1 MPRFLSVPQGEGHP
15 QVRLPKRAAP
25 SPSCQRAGLREK
37 EAVMCVIA
45 VKPANTV
52 LTKEDALLMWEA
64 NSHGAGFCVW
74 DEKSRTWKMK
84 KGFMKF
90 EALWHEVE
98 PFTREGSILVVHFR
112 IVSRGRVCPEQTH
125 PFEIELEEGVAYLFH
140 NGTLDIRITQGSSD
154 TFELAFQLSQL
165 KLNKKQLK
173 LLLREGGLLER
184 VRAHSR
190 FAVCLP
196 DEEEPFL
203 VGQWEEVG
211 GLKVS
216 NSYWTFGRTYTGL
229 SKSRRTSYS
238 YFPSLFWEEEW
249 EVKEDLLCGC
259 SLEEDHIIVEVGAL
273 RFKVEDGVAYPYFG
287 DDSPMTDGEIIP
299 REDGLFLLLDDGL
312 SFEIKPS
319 YHNMP
324 RWALDP
330 DGVVYRLDN
339 YRLIAYPVGGKRP
352 KEVAIGLRDGDVL
365 YVLDNTALAVP
376 YEVKEEDRC

>member
-1 MPRFLSVPQGEGHP
+1 
-15 QVRLPKRAAP
+15 
-25 SPSCQRAGLREK
+25 
-37 EAVMCVIA
+37 MCVICF
-45 VKPANTV
+45 KPKHSV
-52 LTKEDALLMWEA
+52 LSYEDAILMWEA

-74 DEKSRTWKMK
+74 DEKSRTWIMK

-90 EALWHEVE
+90 EALWNEVE
-98 PFTREGSILVVHFR
+98 PYTKEGSILVVHFR

-125 PFEIELEEGVAYLFH
+125 PFEIKLEEGTAYLFH
-140 NGTLDIRITQGSSD
+140 NGTLDIQITQGSSD
-154 TFELAFQLSQL
+154 TYELAFQLSQL
-165 KLNKKQLK
+165 GLNKRQLK

-216 NSYWTFGRTYTGL
+216 NSYWCFGRTYTGL
-229 SKSRRTSYS
+229 SKSRRAFYS
-238 YFPSLFWEEEW
+238 YYPSLYWEDEWEE
-249 EVKEDLLCGC
+249 KEDLL
-259 SLEEDHIIVEVGAL
+259 IVEVGAL

-287 DDSPMTDGEIIP
+287 DESPSEEGEIIP

-319 YHNMP
+319 YKYMP

-330 DGVVYRLDN
+330 DGVLYRLDN

-365 YVLDNTALAVP
+365 YVLDETALAVP
-376 YEVKEEDRC
+376 YEVKEEEGC

>member
-1 MPRFLSVPQGEGHP
+1 M
-15 QVRLPKRAAP
+15 
-25 SPSCQRAGLREK
+25 
-37 EAVMCVIA
+37 
-45 VKPANTV
+45 
-52 LTKEDALLMWEA
+52 MWEA

-74 DEKSRTWKMK
+74 DEKSRTWIMK

-90 EALWHEVE
+90 EALWNEVE
-98 PFTREGSILVVHFR
+98 PYTREGSILVVHFR

-125 PFEIELEEGVAYLFH
+125 PFEIKLEEGVAYLFH
-140 NGTLDIRITQGSSD
+140 NGTLEIQITQGSSD
-154 TFELAFQLSQL
+154 TFELAYRLSQL
-165 KLNKKQLK
+165 GLNKKQLK

-216 NSYWTFGRTYTGL
+216 NSYWCFGRTYTGL
-229 SKSRRTSYS
+229 SKSRRSFYS
-238 YFPSLFWEEEW
+238 YYPLLLWEEEW
-249 EVKEDLLCGC
+249 EEKEDLL
-259 SLEEDHIIVEVGAL
+259 IVEVGAL

-287 DDSPMTDGEIIP
+287 NEFPSAEGEIIP
-299 REDGLFLLLDDGL
+299 REDGLFLVFDGL
-312 SFEIKPS
+312 SYEIKPS
-319 YHNMP
+319 YKYMP

-330 DGVVYRLDN
+330 DGVLYRLDN

-352 KEVAIGLRDGDVL
+352 KQVAIGLRDGDVL
-365 YVLDNTALAVP
+365 YVLDETALAVP
-376 YEVKEEDRC
+376 YEVKEEDGC

>member
-1 MPRFLSVPQGEGHP
+1 
-15 QVRLPKRAAP
+15 
-25 SPSCQRAGLREK
+25 
-37 EAVMCVIA
+37 MCVICY
-45 VKPANTV
+45 KPINSV
-52 LTKEDALLMWEA
+52 LSYEDARLMWEA

-74 DEKSRTWKMK
+74 DEKSRTWIMK

-90 EALWHEVE
+90 EALWNEVE
-98 PFTREGSILVVHFR
+98 PYTREGSILVVHFR

-125 PFEIELEEGVAYLFH
+125 PFEIKLEEGVAYLFH
-140 NGTLDIRITQGSSD
+140 NGTLEIQITQGSSD
-154 TFELAFQLSQL
+154 TFELAYRLSQL
-165 KLNKKQLK
+165 GLNKKQLK

-216 NSYWTFGRTYTGL
+216 NSYWCFGRTYTGL
-229 SKSRRTSYS
+229 SKSRRSFYS
-238 YFPSLFWEEEW
+238 YYPLLLWEEEW
-249 EVKEDLLCGC
+249 EEKEDLL
-259 SLEEDHIIVEVGAL
+259 IVEVGAL

-287 DDSPMTDGEIIP
+287 NEFPSAEGEIIP
-299 REDGLFLLLDDGL
+299 REDGLFLVFDGL
-312 SFEIKPS
+312 SYEIKPS
-319 YHNMP
+319 YKYMP

-330 DGVVYRLDN
+330 DGVLYRLDN

-352 KEVAIGLRDGDVL
+352 KQVAIGLRDGDVL
-365 YVLDNTALAVP
+365 YVLDETALAVP
-376 YEVKEEDRC
+376 YEVKEEDGC

>member
-1 MPRFLSVPQGEGHP
+1 
-15 QVRLPKRAAP
+15 
-25 SPSCQRAGLREK
+25 
-37 EAVMCVIA
+37 MCVIA
-45 VKPANTV
+45 FKPRESV
-52 LTKEDALLMWEA
+52 LSKEDALLMWEA

-90 EALWHEVE
+90 EALWREME
-98 PFTREGSILVVHFR
+98 PFTREGAILVAHFR

-125 PFEIELEEGVAYLFH
+125 PFEINLEEGLAYLFH
-140 NGTLDIRITQGSSD
+140 NGTLDIQTMQGSSD
-154 TFELAFQLSQL
+154 TFELAFQVSQL
-165 KLNKKQLK
+165 KLRKEQLK

-216 NSYWTFGRTYTGL
+216 NSYWCFGKTFTGL
-229 SKSRRTSYS
+229 SKSRSYS
-238 YFPSLFWEEEW
+238 YSSPSLLWEEEW

-259 SLEEDHIIVEVGAL
+259 PLEEEDIIVEAGAL
-273 RFKVEDGVAYPYFG
+273 RFKVEGGVAYPYFG
-287 DDSPMTDGEIIP
+287 DESPMTDGEIIL
-299 REDGLFLLLDDGL
+299 REDGLFLLLEDGL
-312 SFEIKPS
+312 SFEIRPS
-319 YHNMP
+319 YKHMP
-324 RWALDP
+324 RWALDT
-330 DGVVYRLDN
+330 DGVLYRLDN
-339 YRLIAYPVGGKRP
+339 YRLIARPVGGKRP
-352 KEVAIGLRDGDVL
+352 KHVAIGLRDGDVL

-376 YEVKEEDRC
+376 YEVKQ

>member
-1 MPRFLSVPQGEGHP
+1 
-15 QVRLPKRAAP
+15 
-25 SPSCQRAGLREK
+25 
-37 EAVMCVIA
+37 MCVICF
-45 VKPANTV
+45 KPQGVA
-52 LTKEDALLMWEA
+52 LSKEDARLMWEA

-74 DEKSRTWKMK
+74 DEESRTWKMK
-84 KGFMKF
+84 KGFMTF
-90 EALWHEVE
+90 EALWREME
-98 PFTREGSILVVHFR
+98 PFTREGAILVAHFR

-125 PFEIELEEGVAYLFH
+125 PFEIKLEEGVAYLFH
-140 NGTLDIRITQGSSD
+140 NGTLDIKLTQGSSD
-154 TFELAFQLSQL
+154 TYELAFHLSQL
-165 KLNKKQLK
+165 GLKKRQLK

-216 NSYWTFGRTYTGL
+216 NSYWCFGKTYTGL
-229 SKSRRTSYS
+229 SKGRRTSYS
-238 YFPSLFWEEEW
+238 YYPLLLWEEEW
-249 EVKEDLLCGC
+249 EEKEDLL
-259 SLEEDHIIVEVGAL
+259 IVEVGAL

-299 REDGLFLLLDDGL
+299 REDGLFLLLEDGL

-319 YHNMP
+319 YKYMP
-324 RWALDP
+324 SWALDP
-330 DGVVYRLDN
+330 DGVLYRLDN

-365 YVLDNTALAVP
+365 YVLDETALAVP
-376 YEVKEEDRC
+376 YEVKEEDGC

>member
-1 MPRFLSVPQGEGHP
+1 
-15 QVRLPKRAAP
+15 
-25 SPSCQRAGLREK
+25 
-37 EAVMCVIA
+37 MCVIA
-45 VKPANTV
+45 YKPRNSV
-52 LTKEDALLMWEA
+52 LSYEDAKLMWEA
-64 NSHGAGFCVW
+64 NSHGSGFCVW

-84 KGFMKF
+84 KGFMQF
-90 EALWHEVE
+90 EALWNEVE
-98 PFTREGSILVVHFR
+98 PFTRKGSILVVHFR

-125 PFEIELEEGVAYLFH
+125 PFEIAVEEGVAYLFH
-140 NGTLDIRITQGSSD
+140 NGTLDINITQGSSD
-154 TFELAFQLSQL
+154 TYELAYQLSQL
-165 KLNKKQLK
+165 KLRKEQLK

-216 NSYWTFGRTYTGL
+216 NSYWCFGKTFTGL

-249 EVKEDLLCGC
+249 EEEEDLL
-259 SLEEDHIIVEVGAL
+259 IVEVGAL

-287 DDSPMTDGEIIP
+287 DEPPMTEGEIIP
-299 REDGLFLLLDDGL
+299 REDGLFLLLDDGQ
-312 SFEIKPS
+312 SFEIRPS
-319 YHNMP
+319 YKYMP

-330 DGVVYRLDN
+330 DGVLYRLDN

-365 YVLDNTALAVP
+365 YVLDETALAVP
-376 YEVKEEDRC
+376 YKVKEEEGC

>member
-1 MPRFLSVPQGEGHP
+1 
-15 QVRLPKRAAP
+15 
-25 SPSCQRAGLREK
+25 
-37 EAVMCVIA
+37 MCVICFKPINA
-45 VKPANTV
+45 V
-52 LTKEDALLMWEA
+52 LSYEDARLMWEA

-74 DEKSRTWKMK
+74 DEKSRTWIMK

-90 EALWHEVE
+90 EALWNEVE

-125 PFEIELEEGVAYLFH
+125 PFEVELEEGTAYLFH
-140 NGTLDIRITQGSSD
+140 NGTLDIKITQGSSD

-216 NSYWTFGRTYTGL
+216 NSYWTFGRTFTGL
-229 SKSRRTSYS
+229 SRSRRYSYS
-238 YFPSLFWEEEW
+238 YSYPSLYWEDEWEE
-249 EVKEDLLCGC
+249 KEDLLCECG
-259 SLEEDHIIVEVGAL
+259 LEKDHLIVEVGAL
-273 RFKVEDGVAYPYFG
+273 RFKVEDGVAYLYFG
-287 DDSPMTDGEIIP
+287 DESPVEEGEIIL
-299 REDGLFLLLDDGL
+299 REDGLFLLLDNGL

-319 YHNMP
+319 YKHMP

-330 DGVVYRLDN
+330 DGVLYRLDH
-339 YRLIAYPVGGKRP
+339 YRLIAYPTCGKRP

-365 YVLDNTALAVP
+365 YVLDETALAVP
-376 YEVKEEDRC
+376 YEVQEVEGC

>member
-1 MPRFLSVPQGEGHP
+1 
-15 QVRLPKRAAP
+15 
-25 SPSCQRAGLREK
+25 
-37 EAVMCVIA
+37 MCVIA
-45 VKPANTV
+45 VKSKNSV
-52 LTKEDALLMWEA
+52 LSKEDAQLMWES

-74 DEKSRTWKMK
+74 DEKSRTWIMK

-90 EALWHEVE
+90 ESLWNEVE
-98 PFTREGSILVVHFR
+98 TFTREGSILVIHFR

-125 PFEIELEEGVAYLFH
+125 PFEIELEEGAAYLFH
-140 NGTLDIRITQGSSD
+140 NGTLDINITQGSSD

-165 KLNKKQLK
+165 KLRKEQLK
-173 LLLREGGLLER
+173 LLLKEGGLLER

-211 GLKVS
+211 GLKAS
-216 NSYWTFGRTYTGL
+216 NSYWCFGRTYTGL
-229 SKSRRTSYS
+229 SKSRSYS
-238 YFPSLFWEEEW
+238 YSSPSLYSEEEW

-259 SLEEDHIIVEVGAL
+259 PLEEEDIIVEAGAL
-273 RFKVEDGVAYPYFG
+273 CFKVEGGVAYPYFG
-287 DDSPMTDGEIIP
+287 DDLITEMGEIIP
-299 REDGLFLLLDDGL
+299 REDGLFLLLGEL

-319 YHNMP
+319 YKYMP
-324 RWALDP
+324 RWALDT
-330 DGVVYRLDN
+330 DGVLYRLDN
-339 YRLIAYPVGGKRP
+339 HRLIAYPVGGKRP

-376 YEVKEEDRC
+376 YEVKQ

>member
-1 MPRFLSVPQGEGHP
+1 
-15 QVRLPKRAAP
+15 
-25 SPSCQRAGLREK
+25 
-37 EAVMCVIA
+37 MCVIA
-45 VKPANTV
+45 VKPKNSV
-52 LTKEDALLMWEA
+52 LSYEDAMLMWEA

-84 KGFMKF
+84 KGFMSF
-90 EALWHEVE
+90 EALWREME
-98 PFTREGSILVVHFR
+98 PFTREGAILVAHFR
-112 IVSRGRVCPEQTH
+112 IVSRGKVCPEQTH
-125 PFEIELEEGVAYLFH
+125 PFEITLEEGAAYLFH
-140 NGTLDIRITQGSSD
+140 NGTLEIHLTQGSSD
-154 TFELAFQLSQL
+154 TYEVAYQLSQL

-173 LLLREGGLLER
+173 LLLEKGGLLER

-216 NSYWTFGRTYTGL
+216 NSYWCFGRTFTGL
-229 SKSRRTSYS
+229 SIGRMSFYSCSY
-238 YFPSLFWEEEW
+238 PSLYWEEEW
-249 EVKEDLLCGC
+249 EVKEDLL
-259 SLEEDHIIVEVGAL
+259 IVEVGAL

-287 DDSPMTDGEIIP
+287 DESPVAEGEIIP

-319 YHNMP
+319 YRYMP
-324 RWALDP
+324 RWALDT
-330 DGVVYRLDN
+330 DGVLYRLDN
-339 YRLIAYPVGGKRP
+339 HRLIAYPVGGKRP

-376 YEVKEEDRC
+376 YEVKEEKAC

>member
-1 MPRFLSVPQGEGHP
+1 
-15 QVRLPKRAAP
+15 
-25 SPSCQRAGLREK
+25 
-37 EAVMCVIA
+37 MCVIA
-45 VKPANTV
+45 FKPKNSV
-52 LTKEDALLMWEA
+52 LSYEDAMLMWEA

-84 KGFMKF
+84 KGFMSF
-90 EALWHEVE
+90 EALWQEIE
-98 PFTREGSILVVHFR
+98 PYTKKGSILVVHFR

-125 PFEIELEEGVAYLFH
+125 PFEIALEEGTAYLFH
-140 NGTLDIRITQGSSD
+140 NGTLDIKITQGSSD
-154 TFELAFQLSQL
+154 TYELAYQLSQL
-165 KLNKKQLK
+165 GLNKKQLK

-216 NSYWTFGRTYTGL
+216 NSYWCFGRTYTGL
-229 SKSRRTSYS
+229 SKSRRSFYS
-238 YFPSLFWEEEW
+238 YYPSLYWEDEWEE
-249 EVKEDLLCGC
+249 KEDLLCGC
-259 SLEEDHIIVEVGAL
+259 SLKEDYIIVEVGAL

-287 DDSPMTDGEIIP
+287 NEFPSAEGEIIP
-299 REDGLFLLLDDGL
+299 REDGLFLVFDGL
-312 SFEIKPS
+312 SYEIKPS
-319 YHNMP
+319 YKYMP

-330 DGVVYRLDN
+330 DGVLYRLDN

-352 KEVAIGLRDGDVL
+352 KQVAIGLRDGDVL
-365 YVLDNTALAVP
+365 YVLDETALAVP
-376 YEVKEEDRC
+376 YEVKKK

>member
-1 MPRFLSVPQGEGHP
+1 
-15 QVRLPKRAAP
+15 
-25 SPSCQRAGLREK
+25 
-37 EAVMCVIA
+37 
-45 VKPANTV
+45 
-52 LTKEDALLMWEA
+52 MWEA

-74 DEKSRTWKMK
+74 DEKSRTWIMK

-90 EALWHEVE
+90 EALWNEVE
-98 PFTREGSILVVHFR
+98 PYTREGSILVVHFR

-125 PFEIELEEGVAYLFH
+125 PFEIKLEEGVAYLFH
-140 NGTLDIRITQGSSD
+140 NGTLEIQITQGSSD
-154 TFELAFQLSQL
+154 TFELAYRLSQL
-165 KLNKKQLK
+165 GLNKKQLK

-216 NSYWTFGRTYTGL
+216 NSYWCFGRTYTGL
-229 SKSRRTSYS
+229 SKSRRSFYS
-238 YFPSLFWEEEW
+238 YYPLLLWEEEW
-249 EVKEDLLCGC
+249 EEKEDLL
-259 SLEEDHIIVEVGAL
+259 IVEVGAL

-287 DDSPMTDGEIIP
+287 NEFPSAEGEIIP
-299 REDGLFLLLDDGL
+299 REDGLFLVFDGL
-312 SFEIKPS
+312 SYEIKPS
-319 YHNMP
+319 YKYMP

-330 DGVVYRLDN
+330 DGVLYRLDN

-352 KEVAIGLRDGDVL
+352 KQVAIGLRDGDVL
-365 YVLDNTALAVP
+365 YVLDETALAVP
-376 YEVKEEDRC
+376 YEVKEEDGC

>member
-1 MPRFLSVPQGEGHP
+1 
-15 QVRLPKRAAP
+15 
-25 SPSCQRAGLREK
+25 
-37 EAVMCVIA
+37 MCVIA
-45 VKPANTV
+45 YKPINAV
-52 LTKEDALLMWEA
+52 LSYEDARLMWES

-84 KGFMKF
+84 KGFMTF
-90 EALWHEVE
+90 EALWNEVE
-98 PFTREGSILVVHFR
+98 PYTKEGSILVVHFR

-125 PFEIELEEGVAYLFH
+125 PFEIKLEEGIAYLFH
-140 NGTLDIRITQGSSD
+140 NGTLDIQITQGSSD
-154 TFELAFQLSQL
+154 TFELAYQLSQL
-165 KLNKKQLK
+165 GLNKKQLK

-216 NSYWTFGRTYTGL
+216 NSYWCFGKTYTGL
-229 SKSRRTSYS
+229 SKSRRASYS

-259 SLEEDHIIVEVGAL
+259 SLEEDYIIVEVGAL

-319 YHNMP
+319 YKYMP

-330 DGVVYRLDN
+330 DGNLYRLDH

-376 YEVKEEDRC
+376 YEVK

>member
-1 MPRFLSVPQGEGHP
+1 
-15 QVRLPKRAAP
+15 
-25 SPSCQRAGLREK
+25 
-37 EAVMCVIA
+37 MCVIA
-45 VKPANTV
+45 VKPKNSV
-52 LTKEDALLMWEA
+52 LSYEDAMLMWES

-84 KGFMKF
+84 KGFMSF
-90 EALWHEVE
+90 SALWEAME
-98 PFTREGSILVVHFR
+98 PFTKEGAILVAHFR

-125 PFEIELEEGVAYLFH
+125 PFEITLEEGTAYLFH

-154 TFELAFQLSQL
+154 TFELAYQLSQL
-165 KLNKKQLK
+165 KLNKRQLK

-203 VGQWEEVG
+203 VGQWEKVE

-216 NSYWTFGRTYTGL
+216 NSYWCFGRTFTGL
-229 SKSRRTSYS
+229 SIGRRNSYS
-238 YFPSLFWEEEW
+238 YPFLYWEEEW
-249 EVKEDLLCGC
+249 EVKEDLL
-259 SLEEDHIIVEVGAL
+259 IVEVGAL

-287 DDSPMTDGEIIP
+287 DESPMTEGEIIH

-312 SFEIKPS
+312 SFEIRPS
-319 YHNMP
+319 YKYMP
-324 RWALDP
+324 RWALDT
-330 DGVVYRLDN
+330 DGILYCLDN
-339 YRLIAYPVGGKRP
+339 YRLIAYPVGEKLP
-352 KEVAIGLRDGDVL
+352 KYMAIGLRDGDVL

-376 YEVKEEDRC
+376 YEVKEEKGC